1 MIDRTDSAFAAVSLT
16 VGGGM
21 LSGGII
27 GSVTYAD
34 GEQIVSVM
42 LGLAALLGLGL
53 CTVGAVLHYR
63 SLPQ

>member
-1 MIDRTDSAFAAVSLT
+1 
-16 VGGGM
+16 M

-27 GSVTYAD
+27 GSVTYVD